1 MGTLNLNFTFPD
13 TDAKVSSLLYPY
25 PSSAARRETITAITN
40 FINEFYSGSISLT
53 TGTQSRGGAFASG
66 TATFSGQPTAITDSL
81 TINGV
86 SFGFVA
92 SGATGTQVN
101 IGANLAAT
109 LTNFVTVFNTNK
121 ATNAALINLTI
132 AASATVLTVTSTVI
146 GTPSNLIPLAK
157 TSTVITLSA
166 ATLTGGTAATVTTF

>member
-13 TDAKVSSLLYPY
+13 SDTKVSSLLYPY
-25 PSSAARRETITAITN
+25 PSSVARRETLTYIGN

-66 TATFSGQPTAITDSL
+66 TATFSGQPTATDTL

-86 SFGFVA
+86 VFEFVA
-92 SGATGTQVN
+92 AGATGTQVD
-101 IGANLAAT
+101 IGASLALT
-109 LTNFVTVFNTNK
+109 LAELVTVFDTAK

-132 AASATVLTVTSTVI
+132 AASATVATITSTVI
-146 GTPSNLIPLAK
+146 GTPSNLIALAES
-157 TSTVITLSA
+157 STVITLSA